1 MSRIIGLN
9 PTGIDL
15 DPQFGV
21 NQFGSQDDHE
31 YLYVKVNGAV
41 GARGEV
47 LVVDTDGL
55 AHPITTSV
63 DLVGRRCGIAPDA
76 AAIGRYC
83 WVLVRGDAEFLVA
96 ANCAAHKSLRATTVG
111 GVVDDAGS
119 GPVIEGMVATVAAG
133 AMQTLVKGRLVY
145 PTLQEA
151 GGGGSGVSDFLSL
164 DDTPAAFGTVGQAPV
179 VNALGTALVFADAGG
194 SFDLH
199 DDITTEV
206 TAIAGSDRFV
216 ISDESGT
223 GDPNRYV
230 ECRDILDAI
239 RDILNV
245 NNSTPATT
253 DRLYISD
260 ESGTG
265 DPMEYITLAQLTAAI
280 IDGTVDTVAMT
291 VVGQTLTLTIGRTVG
306 VDIVAQATLPAGG
319 NGGGGGGGLLTV
331 AVSATSIFSS
341 TLTDIADIATSLT
354 WQDVLSGLSTN
365 TRINIGSFTIDTD
378 LSSRDSVIIPK
389 SGSYNL
395 VANISGAADTA
406 TSAQRG
412 SLQGQFV
419 RKRGGVDTI
428 LPPRGTPSY
437 ARNQYANLG
446 MQEMGTHLDLID
458 LFVLGDEVR
467 VQVRYL
473 NQSSTINFNIT
484 GANSLV
490 SLVEED
496 APTVT
501 VTGFPTP
508 GLVGTAY
515 SGTLVMDTWADT
527 SIALPADGWI
537 RLIGSVA
544 GGSYFSVST
553 PAVLI
558 DDKTEGTVGT
568 APDTDTD
575 AVQFPAAAGMTTRTV
590 SFGHDSSGNILI
602 ASNAAGAAILS
613 VYQE

>member
-9 PTGIDL
+9 PTGIDV
-15 DPQFGV
+15 DPQFGI

-31 YLYVKVNGAV
+31 YLYVKVNGAI

-47 LVVDTDGL
+47 VVVDTDGL

-119 GPVIEGMVATVAAG
+119 GPVIEGMIATVAAG

-179 VNALGTALVFADAGG
+179 VNAAEDALVFADAGG

-253 DRLYISD
+253 DRFYCSD

-280 IDGTVDTVAMT
+280 IDGTVDAVSMA

-354 WQDVLSGLSTN
+354 WQDVLSGLSRQT
-365 TRINIGSFTIDTD
+365 
-378 LSSRDSVIIPK
+378 
-389 SGSYNL
+389 
-395 VANISGAADTA
+395 
-406 TSAQRG
+406 RG
-412 SLQGQFV
+412 S
-419 RKRGGVDTI
+419 I
-428 LPPRGTPSY
+428 S
-437 ARNQYANLG
+437 
-446 MQEMGTHLDLID
+446 
-458 LFVLGDEVR
+458 
-467 VQVRYL
+467 
-473 NQSSTINFNIT
+473 
-484 GANSLV
+484 
-490 SLVEED
+490 
-496 APTVT
+496 
-501 VTGFPTP
+501 
-508 GLVGTAY
+508 
-515 SGTLVMDTWADT
+515 
-527 SIALPADGWI
+527 ALS
-537 RLIGSVA
+537 RLIQISRRE
-544 GGSYFSVST
+544 T
-553 PAVLI
+553 L
-558 DDKTEGTVGT
+558 
-568 APDTDTD
+568 
-575 AVQFPAAAGMTTRTV
+575 
-590 SFGHDSSGNILI
+590 
-602 ASNAAGAAILS
+602 
-613 VYQE
+613 